1 MTLLKKIDKA
11 SKADEKYALGNSV
24 IDRSDAGKK
33 WKRSSSADSDTGDES
48 GSECMSAAYRMENK
62 VPVEHQSDLSTS
74 SSSLSAAASKK
85 RKASPPKQSRIL
97 SQQEIKAMYPNLS
110 LKSEDDDEVEDD
122 VVIQRKVGIILY

>member
-1 MTLLKKIDKA
+1 MELLKKMDKA

-24 IDRSDAGKK
+24 IDSIDCGRKR
-33 WKRSSSADSDTGDES
+33 KRSLADSDTGDES
-48 GSECMSAAYRMENK
+48 DSECMSAAYRMENK

-97 SQQEIKAMYPNLS
+97 SQ
-110 LKSEDDDEVEDD
+110 
-122 VVIQRKVGIILY
+122 